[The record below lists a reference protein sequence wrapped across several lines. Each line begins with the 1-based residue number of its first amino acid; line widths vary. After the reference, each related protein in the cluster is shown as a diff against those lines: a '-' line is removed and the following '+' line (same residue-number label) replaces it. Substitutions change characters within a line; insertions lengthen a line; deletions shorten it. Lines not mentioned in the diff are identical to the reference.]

1 MLKLS
6 ISKVLF
12 EDILLKNITTI
23 EKDATKYWKKEF
35 LEPKIIGDNIFY
47 DIKCIEKIVFVN
59 TFGEDKPQIIVECN
73 KIEYLEDK
81 NIFKI
86 YIGKILEQKNIDL
99 FKDEKDILIKKLID
113 EKRELIKFLEEMR
126 RQSFL
131 K

>member
-6 ISKVLF
+6 INKVLF
-12 EDILLKNITTI
+12 EDIILKNITII
-23 EKDATKYWKKEF
+23 EKEATKYWKKEF
-35 LEPKIIGDNIFY
+35 LEPKIIGDNILY

-59 TFGEDKPQIIVECN
+59 TFGEDKPQIIVECQ

-86 YIGKILEQKNIDL
+86 HIGKILEQKNINN
-99 FKDEKDILIKKLID
+99 FKDEKDILINELMN
-113 EKRELIKFLEEMR
+113 EKNELIKMLENIKK
-126 RQSFL
+126 SI

>member
-1 MLKLS
+1 M
-6 ISKVLF
+6 
-12 EDILLKNITTI
+12 
-23 EKDATKYWKKEF
+23 
-35 LEPKIIGDNIFY
+35 
-47 DIKCIEKIVFVN
+47 EKIYY
-59 TFGEDKPQIIVECN
+59 EDLATMPILALYTN

-113 EKRELIKFLEEMR
+113 EKQELIKFLEEMR

>member
-6 ISKVLF
+6 INKVLF
-12 EDILLKNITTI
+12 EDIILKNITTI

-35 LEPKIIGDNIFY
+35 LEPKIIGDNIFH

-113 EKRELIKFLEEMR
+113 EKQELIKFLEEMR

>member
-6 ISKVLF
+6 INKVLF
-12 EDILLKNITTI
+12 EDIILKNITII
-23 EKDATKYWKKEF
+23 EKEATKYWKKEF
-35 LEPKIIGDNIFY
+35 LEPKIIGDNILY

-59 TFGEDKPQIIVECN
+59 TFGEDKPQIIVECQ

-86 YIGKILEQKNIDL
+86 YIGKILEQKNINN
-99 FKDEKDILIKKLID
+99 FKDEKDILINELMN
-113 EKRELIKFLEEMR
+113 EKNELIKMLENIKK
-126 RQSFL
+126 SI

>member
-59 TFGEDKPQIIVECN
+59 TFGEDKPQIIVECLG
-73 KIEYLEDK
+73 IDYLEDESK
-81 NIFKI
+81 FKI
-86 YIGKILEQKNIDL
+86 YLGKILEQKNINN
-99 FKDEKDILIKKLID
+99 FKDKKDILISELIN
-113 EKRELIKFLEEMR
+113 EKNELIKILENIKK
-126 RQSFL
+126 SI

>member
-47 DIKCIEKIVFVN
+47 DIK
-59 TFGEDKPQIIVECN
+59 
-73 KIEYLEDK
+73 
-81 NIFKI
+81 
-86 YIGKILEQKNIDL
+86 
-99 FKDEKDILIKKLID
+99 
-113 EKRELIKFLEEMR
+113 
-126 RQSFL
+126 
-131 K
+131 

>member
-47 DIKCIEKIVFVN
+47 DIKYIEKIVFVN

-113 EKRELIKFLEEMR
+113 EKQELIKFLEEMR